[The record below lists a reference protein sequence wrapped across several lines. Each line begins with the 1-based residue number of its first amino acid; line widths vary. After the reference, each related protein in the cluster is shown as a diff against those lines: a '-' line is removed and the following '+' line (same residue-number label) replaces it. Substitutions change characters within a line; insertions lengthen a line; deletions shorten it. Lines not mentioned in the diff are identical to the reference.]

1 MLFGEV
7 GFAFLD
13 VHYETDQ
20 ALGLSYAFVLDVDLA
35 FFAIVAGLVAGLGV
49 EVGFAQVVELKL
61 PAAGGFVLAV
71 FYHLGEL
78 LCGELFSLKGGEIVL
93 EIHGLEGL
101 LIGVTVEENTLRKE
115 AVSARSAALLVVV
128 LKAFGEGV
136 MYDES
141 DIWFV
146 DAHSKGDCGHD
157 NMNLIVHPLFLCIF
171 FILFREISV
180 IVSCFVSSFV

>member
-13 VHYETDQ
+13 VHYEADQ
-20 ALGLSYAFVLDVDLA
+20 ALGLSYAFVLEVDLA
-35 FFAIVAGLVAGLGV
+35 FFTVVAGLVAGLGV

-93 EIHGLEGL
+93 EIHGLERL
-101 LIGVTVEENTLRKE
+101 LI
-115 AVSARSAALLVVV
+115 
-128 LKAFGEGV
+128 
-136 MYDES
+136 
-141 DIWFV
+141 
-146 DAHSKGDCGHD
+146 
-157 NMNLIVHPLFLCIF
+157 
-171 FILFREISV
+171 
-180 IVSCFVSSFV
+180 